1 MYISEKTLKQ
11 AALPVQL
18 LLQSLRYVVEFEET
32 ANDDFIIPD
41 DDKIKQWIK
50 SLTIARDAV
59 LNLDS
64 PKYQKLLTSTDRLSF
79 DITKEFFADREVI
92 YLIYTNY
99 IVINR
104 LIVAG
109 KWKVPETTEKHFYEA
124 WDEIATYLEKNQSAM
139 IEGSTKS
146 ATKKA
151 DKVIVWLNEKR
162 GFYQ

>member
-1 MYISEKTLKQ
+1 MLTEKQIKQ
-11 AALPVQL
+11 SALPVQVL
-18 LLQSLRYVVEFEET
+18 LSSLRYVVAFEET
-32 ANDDFIIPD
+32 ANDDFVIPD

-50 SLTIARDAV
+50 SLEIARDAV
-59 LNLDS
+59 LNLDKA
-64 PKYQKLLTSTDRLSF
+64 KYQKLLRSTDRLAF

-109 KWKVPETTEKHFYEA
+109 KWKVPEETEKYFYEA
-124 WDEIATYLEKNQSAM
+124 WDQIADYLEKNQNAM
-139 IEGSTKS
+139 ISGSTKS

-151 DKVIVWLNEKR
+151 DKIIIWLDDKR